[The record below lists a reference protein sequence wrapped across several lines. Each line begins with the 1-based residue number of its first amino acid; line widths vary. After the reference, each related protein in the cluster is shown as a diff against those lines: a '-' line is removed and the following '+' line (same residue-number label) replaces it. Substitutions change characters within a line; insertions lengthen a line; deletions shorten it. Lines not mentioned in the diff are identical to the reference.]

1 MRNVRCVKQEMLIS
15 CTQEHTLTPHS
26 SRSSRRGKHYMC
38 RGRNICYIMM
48 LAGDGGLP
56 PQSPLNG
63 TSTLESIHYIHL
75 QGIRDCDSLLSKRE
89 REQEKGPFHLS
100 TYTKVKKKALF
111 TEQINRQ
118 EQHLEMQG
126 RKQLGEKELRG
137 ISTHSFMV
145 SFMNFHSFQKAVLFF
160 PKE

>member
-100 TYTKVKKKALF
+100 TYKKKKALF

-118 EQHLEMQG
+118 EQHFEMTG
-126 RKQLGEKELRG
+126 GGKLGKKELRG
-137 ISTHSFMV
+137 IQTCSFII
-145 SFMNFHSFQKAVLFF
+145 S
-160 PKE
+160 